1 MMVTTKDKTDTRRL
15 PMMPIRDVII
25 FPYMMTPFVV
35 GRESSV
41 RALEE
46 ALLGDKKIFLA
57 TQHDASVD
65 EPRPD
70 EIYSVGTV
78 ANIVQSLKQPDGNIK
93 VLVEGVERGKIISV
107 SEEEGYFRAVIKTVS
122 YKVEAGSQLEALISR
137 VTTLFEQYV
146 KLSQNLNYETMV
158 AAIRVD
164 DPGKLADTVGANLQ
178 LTIEERQ
185 ELLEIFDPIDRLTR
199 VADLLDIEI
208 EKLNVDRTIQ
218 GRVKRQMERAQ
229 KEYYLN
235 EKIKAIQKELG
246 RGEKSEYDEL
256 KKKIDAAGMSKDA
269 HEKAIAELKRLEGMP
284 PMSAESTVSRNY
296 LDWLLAVPWKK
307 RTKEIRDLRYA
318 RQVLEGD
325 HYGLEKI
332 KERILEF
339 LSVRRLVQNPK
350 GSILCFVG
358 PPGVGK
364 TSLGMSIAKA
374 TGRKFVRLSLGGV
387 RDEAEIRGH
396 RRTYIGALP
405 GQLIQMMKKAGTKNP
420 VIMLDEMD
428 KMSTDFRGDPSAA
441 LLEVL
446 DPEQNYMFMDH
457 YLDVEYD
464 LREVF
469 FIATANV
476 LHTIPPALQDRME
489 VIRLSGYTEVEK
501 LEIAKRFLVNKQR
514 KDTGVGLEQVEF
526 SDAGLQSLITSYTR
540 EAGVR
545 NLEREIGNLCRKVAR
560 KVVEAQS
567 ANDEAPIQTDAPLEM
582 IEDDVQP
589 LEEAAAPA
597 EPVKKNGKKKAK
609 KEEAPI
615 IPIPKIFMTP
625 EVVTEMLG
633 PAKFRDMDLDK
644 QNEIGAT
651 TGLAWTEVG
660 GSILTTEATVMEGRG
675 KLTTTGKLGDVMQE
689 SAQAAMSYVRSRAQ
703 YLGLPKDFYRHLDIH
718 VHVPEGA
725 IPKDGPSA
733 GITIATSICSA
744 LTAIPVRC
752 DLAMTGEITVRGRVL
767 PIGGLKEKLLAAHR
781 HGIREIV
788 LPRENERDL
797 VDIPENIR
805 KDMKMNFVFSMDE
818 VLKIALEREIIAL
831 PLAPTAA
838 ELVARPLED
847 NLTH

>member
-1 MMVTTKDKTDTRRL
+1 
-15 PMMPIRDVII
+15 MMPIRDVII

-107 SEEEGYFRAVIKTVS
+107 SEEEGYFRAVIKTIS
-122 YKVEAGSQLEALISR
+122 YKIEPGSQLEALISR

-146 KLSQNLNYETMV
+146 KLSQNLNYETMM

-256 KKKIDAAGMSKDA
+256 KKKIDAAGMTKDA

-428 KMSTDFRGDPSAA
+428 KMSMDFRGDPSAA

-514 KDTGVGLEQVEF
+514 KDTGVGDEQVEF
-526 SDAGLQSLITSYTR
+526 SETGLQTLIQSYTR

-567 ANDEAPIQTDAPLEM
+567 VNDEPIPVQLDGPLEVV
-582 IEDDVQP
+582 ED
-589 LEEAAAPA
+589 EAAPVEEIVA
-597 EPVKKNGKKKAK
+597 EPVKKNGRKKAK
-609 KEEAPI
+609 KEDTPI
-615 IPIPKIFMTP
+615 IPIPKITLTP
-625 EVVTEMLG
+625 EIITEMLG
-633 PAKFRDMDLDK
+633 PAKFRDTDLDK

-689 SAQAAMSYVRSRAQ
+689 SAQAAMSYVRSRAA

-744 LTAIPVRC
+744 LTGIPVRC
-752 DLAMTGEITVRGRVL
+752 DIAMTGEITVRGRVL

-781 HGIREIV
+781 HGIRELV

-797 VDIPENIR
+797 ADIPENIR

-818 VLKIALEREIIAL
+818 VLKIALERELVAL
-831 PLAPTAA
+831 PLAPAVAA
-838 ELVARPLED
+838 ELVTRPAED